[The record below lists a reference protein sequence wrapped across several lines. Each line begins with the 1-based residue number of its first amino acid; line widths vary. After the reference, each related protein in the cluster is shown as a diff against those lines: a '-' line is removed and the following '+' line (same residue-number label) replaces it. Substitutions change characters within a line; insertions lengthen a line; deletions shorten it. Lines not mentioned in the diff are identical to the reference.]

1 MTLFRRVP
9 LLALCALTSLSAAV
23 AAAAAEDGGTV
34 RLACANPQRIL
45 QQMQETKDRNAAME
59 GERASL
65 ISQEKA
71 KIEEITTLRKQ
82 RDELLKKG
90 TPDYRAKTEEI
101 LKKTTEVQIWAK
113 VKEEEVNRRH
123 KEGIKDLFDKIS
135 AAIEQIAK
143 EKKIDIV
150 IADYSVDLP
159 DDVDSI
165 TPEQLHAMIR
175 QKNVLFAGKGVDI
188 SSEVV
193 TRLDAGYK
201 K

>member
-1 MTLFRRVP
+1 MMLFRKLP
-9 LLALCALTSLSAAV
+9 LLALCALTTLPTAF
-23 AAAAAEDGGTV
+23 AAAEDAAGTV
-34 RLACANPQRIL
+34 RIACANPQRIL

-65 ISQEKA
+65 IAQEKA
-71 KIEEITTLRKQ
+71 KIEEIQTLRKQ

-123 KEGIKDLFDKIS
+123 KEGIKELFDKIN
-135 AAIEQIAK
+135 AAIEQIAR
-143 EKKIDIV
+143 EKKIDMV

-165 TPEQLHAMIR
+165 TPEQLHSMIR
-175 QKNVLFAGKGVDI
+175 QKNVLFVNKGVDI